1 MDHHEHMGNHRPP
14 SLQKLPK
21 RSNASHR
28 PFPVVTFPLGRWN
41 ELCKSDRVTTLPR
54 NSPMASDFTQN
65 KNPRAVRPSMLWLLS
80 TTPPSTSNLLHFVL
94 SALVGPAFL
103 LFLQHT
109 KLVLNEPDPDS
120 WSLHLLFLCLEF
132 LLHWGFCFPQ
142 KSLLWPIYRKALS
155 QSPSL
160 PLLCSNFSKYLCP
173 FFTLQ
178 TCSFLVFSNKI

>member
-54 NSPMASDFTQN
+54 NSPMASDYTQN

-120 WSLHLLFLCLEF
+120 WSLHLLFPLPGISSSLRF
-132 LLHWGFCFPQ
+132 LPPSEQ
-142 KSLLWPIYRKALS
+142 
-155 QSPSL
+155 PSL
-160 PLLCSNFSKYLCP
+160 TNLSKSPIPITLSPL
-173 FFTLQ
+173 T
-178 TCSFLVFSNKI
+178 VF